1 MTQVF
6 TFPGQGSQRAH
17 MLQNLPDHPDVT
29 LIRQQAENI
38 LGVKLD
44 TLDSQEALTDTV
56 NVQLALLICGVAWGR
71 YLQNAGIKPDYVLG
85 LSIGA
90 YPAAVVAGSLNF
102 GDALRLVKARADSMK
117 SAYPTGYGML
127 AITGA
132 EFKHVQA
139 AVNSLQEKGENVYL
153 ANLNGEYQF
162 VLAGEKRVLK
172 IAAEQVRSTGVG
184 ASVFLDVTV
193 PSHCPLL
200 RKQSEKLL
208 AMFQSITLKTPNS
221 LYVSAAKARVLRKPD
236 EIKKDLALNMSHQLH
251 WHDSCQMLKERG
263 VNRVLEMPPGSTL
276 TGLFRK
282 ILSTGECYNIENI
295 SLKTLL

>member
-6 TFPGQGSQRAH
+6 TFPGQGAQRVH

-29 LIRQQAENI
+29 LIKQQAKDI

-44 TLDSQEALTDTV
+44 ALDSKEALTDTV

-71 YLQNAGIKPDYVLG
+71 YLQNIGIKPDYVLG

-90 YPAAVVAGSLNF
+90 YPAAVVAGSLDF
-102 GDALRLVKARADSMK
+102 DDALRLVKARADSMK

-200 RKQSEKLL
+200 REQSEKLL

-221 LYVSAAKARVLRKPD
+221 LYVSAAKARVLHKPD

-251 WHDSCQMLKERG
+251 WHDSCQMLKEKG

-282 ILSTGECYNIENI
+282 ILSTGECYNIENLN
-295 SLKTLL
+295 LKTLL